1 MSQRDREK
9 ICNYNFSHIHALR
22 KGRPKGKKK
31 IYIKFN
37 LAEVCVFS
45 FLKQA
50 ARIPFF
56 FCLWLVD
63 GLSEENHYG
72 LPH

>member
-31 IYIKFN
+31 IYIKFS

-45 FLKQA
+45 FLYQQIKQ
-50 ARIPFF
+50 IINPS
-56 FCLWLVD
+56 LTV
-63 GLSEENHYG
+63 H
-72 LPH
+72 LPYPVQCAGRK